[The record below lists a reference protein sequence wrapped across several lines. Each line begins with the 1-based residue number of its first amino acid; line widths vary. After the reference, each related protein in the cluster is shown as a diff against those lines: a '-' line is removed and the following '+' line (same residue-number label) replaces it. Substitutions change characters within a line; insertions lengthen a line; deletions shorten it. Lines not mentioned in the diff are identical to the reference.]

1 MVTNEDHAETVVT
14 GDANCPLPMA
24 HDRFEEAHWFLHQMM
39 DTYHHPAIFRYSTN
53 AFLSALKAVAEMLRT
68 EMKANG
74 HEVWVGQ
81 MFERFKADPVLL
93 KFNNSRN
100 IVIHHR
106 SLLHGSRIET
116 GLFRGRKLKLA
127 SRIDVDHDADS
138 GDILSFI
145 QSKWLGSMLDEGH
158 SALNEQLGV
167 RRTYL
172 VSEISENEDVFTASN
187 RAWSRISSVLSE
199 AHSLLSS
206 SFPAISEADR
216 QAHDVDHINLLLEMD
231 IDPGALERWGWLE
244 E

>member
-1 MVTNEDHAETVVT
+1 MANGEDSVETVINDET
-14 GDANCPLPMA
+14 NCPLPMA

-68 EMKANG
+68 EMKSKG
-74 HEVWVGQ
+74 HDVWVGQ
-81 MFERFKADPVLL
+81 MFDRFKADPVLL
-93 KFNNSRN
+93 KFNDSRN

-106 SLLHGSRIET
+106 SLLLGSRVET

-138 GDILSFI
+138 GRILSFI
-145 QSKWLGSMLDEGH
+145 QSEWLGFMLDEGH

-172 VSEISENEDVFTASN
+172 VPEISESEDVFTASN
-187 RAWSRISSVLSE
+187 RAWSRVSAVLSE
-199 AHSLLSS
+199 AHGLLGFT
-206 SFPAISEADR
+206 FPAISEEDR
-216 QAHDVDHINLLLEMD
+216 KAHNVDHINLILEMD
-231 IDPGALERWGWLE
+231 VDPSLPERWGWLE
-244 E
+244 